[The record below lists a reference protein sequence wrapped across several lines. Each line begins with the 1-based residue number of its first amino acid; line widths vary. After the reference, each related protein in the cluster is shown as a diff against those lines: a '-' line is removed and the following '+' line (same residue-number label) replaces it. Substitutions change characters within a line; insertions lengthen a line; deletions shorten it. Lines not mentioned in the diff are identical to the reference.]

1 LAMKLADEQRVFS
14 GDETCR
20 RVVDVD
26 DARRYVVSRAAWR
39 CYAYVY
45 ASTLAPL
52 TFRCQPPAEGSLF
65 FAELLTRQRDGVAA
79 FLQLDGEVF
88 SALYSG
94 SPIYASAPTAGSR
107 EEQGVQAARRRAA
120 GRQEMGGEND
130 QAGGAERMIS
140 RLESG
145 RRYAA
150 ARALYS

>member
-1 LAMKLADEQRVFS
+1 LAMKLADEQRVFA

-20 RVVDVD
+20 RVVHVD

-79 FLQLDGEVF
+79 TARCFPRSTPAARCMLALQQ
-88 SALYSG
+88 
-94 SPIYASAPTAGSR
+94 
-107 EEQGVQAARRRAA
+107 QGVESSRASRQQGFEQHGVRRWEEKMIRP
-120 GRQEMGGEND
+120 GE
-130 QAGGAERMIS
+130 QSE
-140 RLESG
+140 
-145 RRYAA
+145 
-150 ARALYS
+150 